1 MGFVSMLC
9 CAYPTLPSNV
19 DALAPIPLC
28 QRSIKIKL
36 ILHNADHFC
45 GAGRESCTRELS
57 CTPII
62 TFHDRGNAFQADAR
76 PGCYVYEV
84 EVYVVPRGA
93 GDAALIP
100 RALILELVDHLWMLG
115 PVILVIFDISLIRVK
130 NQPDIPKP
138 SAYTYATTRPRPYGH
153 FRCIARLL
161 PKYTPPTPN
170 VTRSREFPHG
180 KDAKNRHSTFTCDF
194 ILISRP
200 RHPTS

>member
-1 MGFVSMLC
+1 
-9 CAYPTLPSNV
+9 
-19 DALAPIPLC
+19 
-28 QRSIKIKL
+28 
-36 ILHNADHFC
+36 
-45 GAGRESCTRELS
+45 
-57 CTPII
+57 
-62 TFHDRGNAFQADAR
+62 
-76 PGCYVYEV
+76 
-84 EVYVVPRGA
+84 
-93 GDAALIP
+93 
-100 RALILELVDHLWMLG
+100 MLG

-138 SAYTYATTRPRPYGH
+138 SAYTHATTRPRPYGH